1 MIDKLF
7 YKMFGAL
14 DNLFKRLHN
23 IFKKKK
29 NEDSK

>member
-14 DNLFKRLHN
+14 DNLFERLHN
-23 IFKKKK
+23 ILTDKKKK
-29 NEDSK
+29 K